1 MVSSV
6 VALQTSLET
15 LLSVALNHLCDVEL
29 ACQIVTVMSQV
40 TAQKIVLQTM
50 IVLVVK
56 PVLRGNVEQNAVDP
70 VHVHRVNCVREVC
83 VWQDAVHI
91 MTVQMT
97 RRV

>member
-56 PVLRGNVEQNAVDP
+56 PVLRESVEQNAVGP
-70 VHVHRVNCVREVC
+70 VHVHR
-83 VWQDAVHI
+83 
-91 MTVQMT
+91 
-97 RRV
+97 